1 MRTPVTSTPSSSHC
15 GTMVRLVSLSILLTL
30 IIVLGI
36 TFFRVVAPYLLPL
49 FLAGVVALLCQPVF
63 RYFLIRT
70 GQRLRL
76 SAGLTTASV
85 VAAIMVP
92 LLVGT
97 LMASLQ
103 LYVFALNVS
112 DETAW
117 RNLFGSM
124 EAEIEGETTF
134 SQQATNV
141 INDMLPA
148 SYQRTPEQ
156 WRELVQRKLRDVL
169 RGLGDR
175 SLGLAGQTFD
185 VLTGILATTVAVLL
199 SLVIFVVALY
209 YFLADGTVLIDATEE
224 LIPVHVEYQRQL
236 RHEFATAVRSV
247 VVATFLA
254 AITQGLATSVVLLLL
269 GFGHFMVLTL
279 LATVSA
285 LIPMAGT
292 WLVWGPCAIVLFVQ
306 GHWIQATLLTI
317 YGAGVVGVLDNVVR
331 TYVLNTDIKLHPLL
345 ALISVLG
352 GLQVLGLWGVFIGP
366 IVASCLHALV
376 RIFNHELVQLSRQ
389 RFGPAAEK
397 DEPGHGG
404 AAATT
409 GTVGPE
415 TTFAT
420 GDETQVVS
428 TGSDSSH
435 ETADAHS
442 DSGSEPPGGPD
453 AEPPRKRRRRRR
465 RRRRRTPPAPE

>member
-1 MRTPVTSTPSSSHC
+1 
-15 GTMVRLVSLSILLTL
+15 MVRLVSLSILLTL

-36 TFFRVVAPYLLPL
+36 TFFRVIAPYLLPL

-63 RYFLIRT
+63 RYFLVRT
-70 GQRLRL
+70 GQKLRL

-85 VAAIMVP
+85 VAAIMIP

-112 DETAW
+112 DDTAW
-117 RNLFGSM
+117 RNLFGSVD
-124 EAEIEGETTF
+124 AEIEGEASF

-156 WRELVQRKLRDVL
+156 WRELVQRKLRDLL

-254 AITQGLATSVVLLLL
+254 AIVQGMATSVVLLLL

-306 GHWIQATLLTI
+306 GHWIQATLLAI
-317 YGAGVVGVLDNVVR
+317 YGAAFVGVLDNVVR

-376 RIFNHELVQLSRQ
+376 RIFNHELVELSRQ
-389 RFGPAAEK
+389 RFGPAAEA
-397 DEPGHGG
+397 EELERGG
-404 AAATT
+404 AGTT
-409 GTVGPE
+409 SGTVGPE
-415 TTFAT
+415 TTSPASVDTSLESGASREAASSRDEPGGAT
-420 GDETQVVS
+420 AA
-428 TGSDSSH
+428 SH
-435 ETADAHS
+435 E
-442 DSGSEPPGGPD
+442 GEP
-453 AEPPRKRRRRRR
+453 ARKRRRRRR
-465 RRRRRTPPAPE
+465 RRRRRTPPASE

>member
-1 MRTPVTSTPSSSHC
+1 
-15 GTMVRLVSLSILLTL
+15 MVRLVSLSILLTL
-30 IIVLGI
+30 IVVLGI
-36 TFFRVVAPYLLPL
+36 TFFRVIAPYLLPL

-63 RYFLIRT
+63 RYFMVRT
-70 GQRLRL
+70 GQRLRV

-92 LLVGT
+92 LLVAT

-112 DETAW
+112 DDTVW
-117 RNLFGSM
+117 KDVFGSL
-124 EAEIEGETTF
+124 EAEIEGEATF
-134 SQQATNV
+134 AQTAADT
-141 INDMLPA
+141 INDLLPA

-156 WRELVQRKLRDVL
+156 WREFAQEKVRDVL

-185 VLTGILATTVAVLL
+185 VLTGILATTVAVML

-209 YFLADGTVLIDATEE
+209 YFLADGTTLIDATEE

-236 RHEFATAVRSV
+236 RKEFATAVRSV
-247 VVATFLA
+247 VMATFLA
-254 AITQGLATSVVLLLL
+254 AIVQGIATSVALAFF

-292 WLVWGPCAIVLFVQ
+292 WLIWGPCAVVLFIQ
-306 GHWIQATLLTI
+306 GHWIQASLLAI
-317 YGAGVVGVLDNVVR
+317 YGAGFVGVLDNIVR

-376 RIFNHELVQLSRQ
+376 RIFNHELVELSRQ
-389 RFGPAAEK
+389 QFGDAPELSDPARVGTT
-397 DEPGHGG
+397 DSG
-404 AAATT
+404 AA
-409 GTVGPE
+409 
-415 TTFAT
+415 
-420 GDETQVVS
+420 DD
-428 TGSDSSH
+428 GSGVDR
-435 ETADAHS
+435 TDAANA
-442 DSGSEPPGGPD
+442 G
-453 AEPPRKRRRRRR
+453 AEPSGDGAASGAGSSAGDAPTEEGGTARKRRRRR
-465 RRRRRTPPAPE
+465 RRRRRTPPTSETPPVSE